1 MTCTKT
7 ILLSALV
14 VVVFALGVFMLSS
27 LRSIQRQDGP
37 R

>member
-1 MTCTKT
+1 MTCTKAS
-7 ILLSALV
+7 LLSVLV
-14 VVVFALGVFMLSS
+14 VVVFALDVFMLSS